1 MRFRFGAALT
11 ALVIPALLAGQGGM
25 GGMGGMGG
33 GRGGGRMGDM
43 GDMGDRGGPPNA
55 QKLATLKEIEAL
67 NPAQLLIDKRKKL
80 SLADS
85 QVAALKLLQGRIYER
100 NADLLVSYDSIR
112 KEIKIPDGPA
122 GGGGMGGGRG
132 GPPSGGGGASMS
144 DEEMAALKSRMQ
156 ALMAVTKQLRARRQV
171 DVAETLTLV
180 GHDQLKKANELLV
193 SQTEEFDS
201 LLPRSR
207 DVAPRPPE
215 SSERERR

>member
-1 MRFRFGAALT
+1 
-11 ALVIPALLAGQGGM
+11 M

-33 GRGGGRMGDM
+33 GRGDM
-43 GDMGDRGGPPNA
+43 GDMGGRGAGPPKP

-67 NPAQLLIDKRKKL
+67 NPAKLLVDKRKKL

-85 QVAALKLLQGRIYER
+85 QVASLKLLQQRIYER

-112 KEIKIPDGPA
+112 KEIKIPDAPAGGMGGGTGGGMGGPPA
-122 GGGGMGGGRG
+122 GGGGA
-132 GPPSGGGGASMS
+132 PMS
-144 DEEMAALKSRMQ
+144 DEETAALQSRMQ
-156 ALMAVTKQLRARRQV
+156 ALMAVTRQLRDRRQV

-180 GHDQLKKANELLV
+180 GQDQLKKANELLN
-193 SQTEEFDS
+193 SQTEEFNS

-207 DVAPRPPE
+207 DAAPRSPE